1 MIYHV
6 SPQGWP
12 YCKYTER
19 KQIASSIYKN
29 ITFYHLLFSSRDNAY
44 KWMDLNLYKKILL
57 CIWDGNTSVPILTV
71 IWTKNFFDI
80 GQIKDWY
87 MMLIQAIL
95 YLVFLSEI
103 DPRWPI
109 EGGCDL
115 SSQASQHL
123 AIHLRL
129 RYMKKPSIT
138 NYVSW
143 YEPSGY
149 ISLPKI
155 HEKAINNK
163 FVPWY

>member
-1 MIYHV
+1 MGILV
-6 SPQGWP
+6 FLFWL
-12 YCKYTER
+12 KYGPKT
-19 KQIASSIYKN
+19 
-29 ITFYHLLFSSRDNAY
+29 
-44 KWMDLNLYKKILL
+44 
-57 CIWDGNTSVPILTV
+57 
-71 IWTKNFFDI
+71 FFDI

-138 NYVSW
+138 NFYRDISHRAI
-143 YEPSGY
+143 YLCQRYMKKPSITNFY
-149 ISLPKI
+149 HDISHRAI
-155 HEKAINNK
+155 HLRLRYMKKPSITNLYHDISHRAIYLCQRYMYMKKPSIKNCIRYWSE
-163 FVPWY
+163 V